1 MDLELL
7 SKQQTSRLGVSLFVN
22 SNSFLDPLETLR
34 TTLAEIDS
42 EPGPLTP
49 ELVLI
54 RELLE
59 LHSLR
64 CKSGSED
71 AVATVAKQ

>member
-1 MDLELL
+1 M
-7 SKQQTSRLGVSLFVN
+7 N

-54 RELLE
+54 RELLDNR
-59 LHSLR
+59 LR
-64 CKSGSED
+64 RLEAESQRI
-71 AVATVAKQ
+71 AATKLDDRTIEQKPRLS